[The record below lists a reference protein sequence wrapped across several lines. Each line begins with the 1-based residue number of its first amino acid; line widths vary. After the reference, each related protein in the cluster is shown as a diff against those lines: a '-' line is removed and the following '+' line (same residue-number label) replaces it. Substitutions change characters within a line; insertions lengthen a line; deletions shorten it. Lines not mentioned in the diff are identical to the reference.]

1 MVERCA
7 VRVVVLLVSEG
18 GGEMDRLS
26 EEDER
31 RGEPSRQGQQG
42 GGRRDTRHL
51 P

>member
-1 MVERCA
+1 
-7 VRVVVLLVSEG
+7 VRVVLVPVSEG

-26 EEDER
+26 EEDRR

-42 GGRRDTRHL
+42 GGRRDARHL